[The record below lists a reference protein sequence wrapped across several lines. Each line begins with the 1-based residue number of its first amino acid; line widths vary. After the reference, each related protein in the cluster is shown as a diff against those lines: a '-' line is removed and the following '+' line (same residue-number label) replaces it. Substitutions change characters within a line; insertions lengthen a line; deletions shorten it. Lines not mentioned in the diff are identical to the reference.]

1 MERGQ
6 FTFFRSYWEA
16 LQTLPKKER
25 LAAYEAICDYALNG
39 TVQEMTGSAATA
51 FILIKPTLDSG
62 RKKAASGK
70 HGGENGKGIKKQTE
84 SKPKAKAKQP
94 KREKEREKE
103 KEREIENECYARD
116 AFETFWKAYP
126 RKVGKDAARR
136 AFAKVKVPVE
146 TLVAA
151 VEAQKASPQWTKD
164 NGQFIPNPAT
174 WLNQGRWEDEVKP
187 ANPED
192 DPNDRYAWADEYMQW

>member
-39 TVQEMTGSAATA
+39 TEQEMTGSAATA

-94 KREKEREKE
+94 KREKEREEE

-151 VEAQKASPQWTKD
+151 VEAQKSSPQWTKD

-174 WLNQGRWEDEVKP
+174 WLNQGRWEDEV
-187 ANPED
+187 ETD
-192 DPNDRYAWADEYMQW
+192 DSRRYRDMDQYMQW

>member
-39 TVQEMTGSAATA
+39 TEQEMTGSAATA

-70 HGGENGKGIKKQTE
+70 HGGENSKGIKKQTE

-94 KREKEREKE
+94 KREKEREEE

-151 VEAQKASPQWTKD
+151 VEAQKASTQWTKD

-174 WLNQGRWEDEVKP
+174 WLNQGRWEDEMEGG
-187 ANPED
+187 ANPA
-192 DPNDRYAWADEYMQW
+192 DRHRVGNLERYMDW

>member
-39 TVQEMTGSAATA
+39 TEQEMTGSAATA

-94 KREKEREKE
+94 KREKEREEE

-151 VEAQKASPQWTKD
+151 VEAQKASTQWTKD

-174 WLNQGRWEDEVKP
+174 WLNQGRWEDEV
-187 ANPED
+187 ETD
-192 DPNDRYAWADEYMQW
+192 DSRRYRDMDQYMQW

>member
-39 TVQEMTGSAATA
+39 NEQEISGSAATA

-70 HGGENGKGIKKQTE
+70 HGGENGKGTKKQTE

-94 KREKEREKE
+94 KREKEREEE

-151 VEAQKASPQWTKD
+151 VEAQKASSQWTKD

-174 WLNQGRWEDEVKP
+174 WLNQGRWEDEVEDLEDLRRKK
-187 ANPED
+187 AND
-192 DPNDRYAWADEYMQW
+192 DMERYLNW

>member
-39 TVQEMTGSAATA
+39 TEQEMTGSAATA

-70 HGGENGKGIKKQTE
+70 HGGENSKGIKKQTE

-94 KREKEREKE
+94 KREKEREEE

-136 AFAKVKVPVE
+136 AFGKVKVPVE

-151 VEAQKASPQWTKD
+151 VEAQKASTQWTKD
-164 NGQFIPNPAT
+164 NGRFIPNPAT
-174 WLNQGRWEDEVKP
+174 
-187 ANPED
+187 
-192 DPNDRYAWADEYMQW
+192 

>member
-39 TVQEMTGSAATA
+39 NEQEISGSAATA

-94 KREKEREKE
+94 KREKEREEE

-174 WLNQGRWEDEVKP
+174 WLNQGRWEDEV
-187 ANPED
+187 ED
-192 DPNDRYAWADEYMQW
+192 LEDLRRKKAIDDMERYLNW

>member
-39 TVQEMTGSAATA
+39 TEQEMTGSAATA

-94 KREKEREKE
+94 KREKEREEE

-151 VEAQKASPQWTKD
+151 VEAQKASTQWTKD

-174 WLNQGRWEDEVKP
+174 WLNQGRWQDE
-187 ANPED
+187 EY
-192 DPNDRYAWADEYMQW
+192 DPNDRYSWADQYLNW

>member
-39 TVQEMTGSAATA
+39 TEQEMTGSAATA

-94 KREKEREKE
+94 KREKEREEE

-151 VEAQKASPQWTKD
+151 VEAQKSSTQWTKD

-174 WLNQGRWEDEVKP
+174 WLNQGRWEDEVADTTP
-187 ANPED
+187 AD
-192 DPNDRYAWADEYMQW
+192 DPYRVSGFEEYLNW

>member
-39 TVQEMTGSAATA
+39 TEQEMTGPAATA

-103 KEREIENECYARD
+103 KEREIENECYARG

-151 VEAQKASPQWTKD
+151 VEAQKASTQWTKD

-174 WLNQGRWEDEVKP
+174 WLNQGRWEDEVADTTP
-187 ANPED
+187 DD
-192 DPNDRYAWADEYMQW
+192 DPYRARGLEEYMNW

>member
-39 TVQEMTGSAATA
+39 TEQEMTGSAATA
-51 FILIKPTLDSG
+51 FILIKPTLESG

-94 KREKEREKE
+94 KREKEREEE

-151 VEAQKASPQWTKD
+151 VEAQKSSTQWTKD

-174 WLNQGRWEDEVKP
+174 WLNQGRWQDEV
-187 ANPED
+187 EGD
-192 DPNDRYAWADEYMQW
+192 DPNDRYAWADQYMQW

>member
-39 TVQEMTGSAATA
+39 TEQEMTGSAATA

-94 KREKEREKE
+94 KREKEREEE

-151 VEAQKASPQWTKD
+151 VEAQKASTQWTKD

-174 WLNQGRWEDEVKP
+174 WLNQGRWEDEVADTTP
-187 ANPED
+187 AD
-192 DPNDRYAWADEYMQW
+192 DPYRVRGLDEYLDW

>member
-39 TVQEMTGSAATA
+39 TEQEMTGSAATA

-94 KREKEREKE
+94 KREKEREEE

-151 VEAQKASPQWTKD
+151 VEAQKSSPQWTKD

-174 WLNQGRWEDEVKP
+174 WLNQGRREDEVEGK
-187 ANPED
+187 ANPADQHRVGNLE
-192 DPNDRYAWADEYMQW
+192 RYMDW

>member
-16 LQTLPKKER
+16 LRTLPKKER

-39 TVQEMTGSAATA
+39 TEQEMTGSAATA

-103 KEREIENECYARD
+103 REIEIENECYARD

-151 VEAQKASPQWTKD
+151 VEEQKASPQWTKD

-174 WLNQGRWEDEVKP
+174 WLNQGRWEDEVEATK
-187 ANPED
+187 AD
-192 DPNDRYAWADEYMQW
+192 GDPHRCHGMDAYLNW

>member
-6 FTFFRSYWEA
+6 FTFYRSFWDA

-39 TVQEMTGSAATA
+39 NEQEMTGSAATA

-94 KREKEREKE
+94 KREKEREEE
-103 KEREIENECYARD
+103 KEIEIENECYARD
-116 AFETFWKAYP
+116 AFDTFWKAYP
-126 RKVGKDAARR
+126 RKVGKEAARK

-146 TLVAA
+146 TLVTA

-164 NGQFIPNPAT
+164 GGQFIPNPAT
-174 WLNQGRWEDEVKP
+174 WLNQGRWEDEAEGMASP
-187 ANPED
+187 ANQHRDE
-192 DPNDRYAWADEYMQW
+192 RLADYLRW